1 MRDGVRERAVKQ
13 WDADKLGCV
22 LETSWHSYRQTV
34 VGARQMLLDC
44 PESSRLLHFFP
55 PMLGTSGPKSGPRG
69 KEKSEKNDGRLAGL
83 LLVLNTILTELDDA
97 MFNESM
103 HVPFNPWTAIPSFY
117 KLRILRHTPITSF

>member
-1 MRDGVRERAVKQ
+1 MRGEERERAVKQ

-55 PMLGTSGPKSGPRG
+55 PTLGTSGTRG
-69 KEKSEKNDGRLAGL
+69 KEKSKKNDRRLAGFF
-83 LLVLNTILTELDDA
+83 LVLNTILTELDDA
-97 MFNESM
+97 MQRTNARIIRTLKL
-103 HVPFNPWTAIPSFY
+103 PFCALI
-117 KLRILRHTPITSF
+117 RIL